1 MDQISK
7 SDLKRL
13 LEHDGL
19 PRLSL
24 YMPAYRAGSDMQ
36 QNPIR
41 FKNLLDQAEERL
53 SGNGLRGPDVQEFL
67 GPARSRLLEDQEFW
81 RHQSDGLALFMAP
94 GVLQYYRLPVVF
106 EENLMVGKRFY
117 LKPIFKVFQDSG
129 HFYILAL
136 SQNEVRILEGTK
148 DGVKEVE
155 VAQLPASRADAL
167 KWDNSERQTQSHIV
181 GTGDRG
187 ANPGRPDVMF
197 HGHGV
202 GKDDEKTDLLRYFQ
216 QVDRGLSEFLAD
228 KQDPLI
234 LAGVDYLLPIY
245 QEANSYRNLV
255 DERIEGNP
263 EDLREETLHA
273 RAWEL
278 LAPRFKTEQRE
289 AFELY
294 RQQFATG
301 TGRASKDIKEIVPA
315 AYGGRVGRLF
325 VRGRSEIWGQYDLA
339 NNRVDVHPDRRPD
352 SEDLLNTAAVYS
364 FQNDAAMYIV
374 EDREMPDKTPI
385 AAVFRY

>member
-1 MDQISK
+1 MDNISK
-7 SDLKRL
+7 SDLRGL
-13 LEHDGL
+13 LERDGL

-24 YMPAYRAGSDMQ
+24 YMPTHRTGSQED
-36 QNPIR
+36 PIR
-41 FKNLLDQAEERL
+41 FKNLLEQAEERL
-53 SGNGLRGPDVQEFL
+53 SGSGLRRPEVQEFL
-67 GPARSRLLEDQEFW
+67 EPARNLVGTEEAFW
-81 RHQSDGLALFMAP
+81 QQGDGLALFMAP
-94 GVLQYYRLPVVF
+94 SLLQYYRLLLDF
-106 EENLMVGKRFY
+106 EESLLVGKLFY
-117 LKPIFKVFQDSG
+117 FKPIFKVFQDSG

-136 SQNEVRILEGTK
+136 SQNEVRVLEGTK
-148 DGVKEVE
+148 DGVNEIE
-155 VAQLPASRADAL
+155 LSQLPASRADAL
-167 KWDNSERQTQSHIV
+167 KWDDSERQTQSHIV
-181 GTGDRG
+181 GAANRG
-187 ANPGRPDVMF
+187 ANQGRPDVMF

-202 GKDDEKTDLLRYFQ
+202 GKDDEKTDILRYFQ
-216 QVDRGLSEFLAD
+216 QVDKGLSEFLAD

-255 DERIEGNP
+255 DERIDGNP
-263 EDLREETLHA
+263 EDLSAESLHA

-278 LAPRFKTEQRE
+278 LAPRFKMEQQE

-325 VRGRSEIWGQYDLA
+325 LRKGSEIWGQYDLA
-339 NNRVDVHPDRRPD
+339 NNQVEVHREQKPD
-352 SEDLLNTAAVYS
+352 SEDLSNTAAVYA
-364 FQNDAAMYIV
+364 FQTDAAIYVV
-374 EDREMPDKTPI
+374 EDNEMPDQTPI